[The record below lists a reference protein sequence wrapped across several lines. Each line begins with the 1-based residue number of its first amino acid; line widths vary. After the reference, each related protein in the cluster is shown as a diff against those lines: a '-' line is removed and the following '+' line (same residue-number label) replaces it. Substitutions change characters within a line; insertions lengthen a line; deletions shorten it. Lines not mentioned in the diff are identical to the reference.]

1 MKRLTAKRIKFIRE
15 YQKDFNATKA
25 AERAGYSKSTAYQ
38 IGHNLLKQVDVAREI
53 EERARQAADDA
64 QVTVDWIVKQLK
76 VLHAT
81 AKNEN
86 VKLGAIEFLG
96 KWQGMLKDKGD
107 APQVVIIGA
116 DDFDKEPGAGVS
128 DGG

>member
-1 MKRLTAKRIKFIRE
+1 MKRLTPKRIRFIQE
-15 YQKDFNATKA
+15 YQKDFNATQA
-25 AERAGYSKSTAYQ
+25 AERAGYSKNTAYQ
-38 IGHNLLKQVDVAREI
+38 IGHNLLKDVDVAREI
-53 EERARQAADDA
+53 ETKSKEAAEDA

-107 APQVVIIGA
+107 APQIVILGA
-116 DDFDKEPGAGVS
+116 DEFDKEPGAGVS
-128 DGG
+128 DG